1 MQTKDR
7 GPRRASLAPAGV
19 HVQRR
24 DREETQSH
32 QSAATSYQPT
42 GKRTR
47 EAGVTLSCGLSVELQ
62 CSEGLELLSMFCS
75 VQGSQMVPVSPGD
88 GGLQDQAPG
97 PWGTSCLRP
106 TGPPV
111 APARCCK
118 KRLGDGPVGIT
129 QPLSLHPEPR
139 PSPGCLKAEPRSPG
153 APGLGGGRGWALACR
168 LFVSVL

>member
-1 MQTKDR
+1 MQAKDR

-32 QSAATSYQPT
+32 QSATTSYQPT

-97 PWGTSCLRP
+97 PWGMSCLRP

-129 QPLSLHPEPR
+129 QPLSLHPEPQ
-139 PSPGCLKAEPRSPG
+139 PSPGCLKAEHRSPG